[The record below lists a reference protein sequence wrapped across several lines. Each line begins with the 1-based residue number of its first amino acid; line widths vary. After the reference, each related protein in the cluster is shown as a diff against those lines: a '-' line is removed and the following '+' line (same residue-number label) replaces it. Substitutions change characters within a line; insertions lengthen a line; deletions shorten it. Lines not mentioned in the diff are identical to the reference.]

1 MVGLSLT
8 SVHLHVISMHTSPLA
23 QPGSGDAGG
32 MNVYIDRSLRAL
44 LKLYPQLSVEV
55 FTLNTSPNSGKSTE
69 RVSERAIVHS
79 LHLPQAQGARKE
91 DLPALIPAFAQ
102 AVAQAAVR
110 PPDVIHSHY
119 WLSGLVALS
128 YAPHIP
134 LVHTMH
140 TTAAAKNAKLGPD
153 ETPEPTL
160 RLDGEQ
166 KLVNAVAALTVNTG
180 HEAEQMKEYYGAD
193 PSKLAVITP
202 GVETGI
208 FTPLP
213 HQKPRHQGSATS
225 AHIVFAG
232 RPQPLKGP
240 HILVQAL
247 SLLPSDLT
255 VTLDIIGSSGT
266 SYEQDLLHQAQ
277 QLGISQQ
284 VQLLPALKPRELATA
299 FRQADIVACPSSSET
314 FGLVALEAQA
324 AGTPVL
330 ATHADG
336 LITAVADGVSG
347 RLVEPRTPQAWA
359 DAIEAL
365 VRDPQARA
373 TLGAAGTQRARTMRW
388 DDTAA
393 ALNKLYLSLIPPA
406 YTI

>member
-1 MVGLSLT
+1 MVGLTVT

-55 FTLNTSPNSGKSTE
+55 FTLNTGGSARATE

-79 LHLPQAQGARKE
+79 LYLPQAAGARKE
-91 DLPALIPAFAQ
+91 DLPALVPDFAR

-110 PPDVIHSHY
+110 TPDLIHAHY
-119 WLSGLVALS
+119 WLSGLVALD
-128 YAPHIP
+128 YAPAVP
-134 LVHTMH
+134 LVQTMH
-140 TTAAAKNAKLGPD
+140 TTAAAKNARLGPG
-153 ETPEPTL
+153 EKPEPAL

-166 KLVNAVAALTVNTG
+166 KLVDAVAALTVNTDI
-180 HEAEQMKEYYGAD
+180 EAAQMRELYHAAH
-193 PSKLAVITP
+193 SKLAVITP

-208 FTPLP
+208 FTPCATEG
-213 HQKPRHQGSATS
+213 PRNAGSATA

-247 SLLPSDLT
+247 GLMPPGLT

-266 SYEQDLLHQAQ
+266 DYEQGLLDDAHR
-277 QLGISQQ
+277 LGIAEQ
-284 VQLLPALKPRELATA
+284 VRLLPALKPRQLASA
-299 FRQADIVACPSSSET
+299 FRTADIVACPSSSET

-324 AGTPVL
+324 VGTPVL
-330 ATHADG
+330 ATRADG

-365 VRDPQARA
+365 VRAPEARA
-373 TLGAAGTQRARTMRW
+373 RMGAAGTQHARTMRW

-393 ALNKLYLSLIPPA
+393 ALYQLYTSLIPPA